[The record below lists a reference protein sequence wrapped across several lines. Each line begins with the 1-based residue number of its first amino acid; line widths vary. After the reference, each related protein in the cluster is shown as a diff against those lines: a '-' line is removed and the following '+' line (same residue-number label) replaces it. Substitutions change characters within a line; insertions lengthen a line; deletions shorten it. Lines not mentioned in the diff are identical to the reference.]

1 MNAPAARTYSAWEQ
15 YVGGDG
21 LTVTLAALLAL
32 AVSWP
37 IQQAR
42 WVADMPPATLVALL
56 GLALAVVLARRGWTA
71 WRAHLLAAVAGAVV
85 VAFSALAM
93 TPTSGVLGRVLS
105 LGRELDHWFGGV
117 FTDELR
123 GGVVEFGIFILAL
136 LWALGFGAGWQ
147 ALRRRQ
153 GWSSVLVGGLVLSLV
168 LGNMSGGTARWLVL
182 FMGASVLL
190 LIHMSTARRLVSWRE
205 RQLSFEATVVLSQ
218 SAAVLLFGLGV
229 VLAVSVVPTTSATP
243 LRGLAEAARET
254 VETVEGEFTRLFN
267 GLPSRLSYKTIVF
280 EDETHFSGN
289 PNLTDEL
296 LFTVSGGPGTYWRA
310 RTYTSYTGTGWDTVE
325 EAEWVDMLDTE
336 TPADAKRV
344 TYQHF
349 FRVRAAT
356 DTLFSGGLPV
366 RFDRTAEALVAPDAF
381 EDVLQ
386 VRYDEGR
393 EFFPTRTNLRY
404 LSDGSESAALP
415 DDLREAPTEY
425 PEAVAETYLQ
435 LPATLPI
442 RVYDLAQSL
451 AGEEENAYD
460 QAIAIRDYVKS
471 TFRYNLDIAAPPEG
485 QDGVD
490 YFLFDLRQ
498 GYCDYYASS
507 MAVLLRTLGIPS
519 RYVLGY
525 ASGRRQGGGGAFEV
539 LDLNYHSWVEAY
551 FPGYGWYL
559 FEPTPDNAVEFGGGD
574 TVVPLSVLA
583 APELLAGLIAD
594 DEEDLDDFI
603 GEFRPS
609 GGPVLN
615 GAVLLYSFLGVV
627 GLVALVVWYR
637 GWWSLRRLGIADEMY
652 AKMLR
657 LATLL
662 GFPQRVHQTPYE
674 YAAALGRQV
683 PGHERDVDHV
693 ARAYVRR
700 RYRGRGVPLS
710 DLREAEWAWKRLRW
724 ALLWRLFRPTG
735 G

>member
-32 AVSWP
+32 AVAWP

-42 WVADMPPATLVALL
+42 WVENMPPATLVALL
-56 GLALAVVLARRGWTA
+56 GLALAVVLARAGWSA
-71 WRAHLLAAVAGAVV
+71 WRAHLLAAGAGAVV

-93 TPTSGVLGRVLS
+93 TPTFGVLARVFS
-105 LGRELDHWFGGV
+105 LGRELDYWFSGV
-117 FTDELR
+117 FTEELR

-136 LWALGFGAGWQ
+136 LWALGFGAGWY

-153 GWSSVLVGGLVLSLV
+153 GWSSVLVGGLVLSFV
-168 LGNMSGGTARWLVL
+168 LGNMSGPTERWLAL

-190 LIHMSTARRLVSWRE
+190 LIHMSTVRRLVSWRA
-205 RQLSFEATVVLSQ
+205 RKLSFEATVVLSQ

-229 VLAVSVVPTTSATP
+229 VLAISFVPTSEARP
-243 LRGLAEAARET
+243 LRALADAAQET
-254 VETVEGEFTRLFN
+254 VETVEGHFSRMFN

-280 EDETHFSGN
+280 EDERYFSGN

-296 LFTVSGGPGTYWRA
+296 LFTVSGDRGTYWRA
-310 RTYTSYTGTGWDTVE
+310 RTYTNYTGAGWDTVE
-325 EAEWVDMLDTE
+325 EADWVDMLDTE
-336 TPADAKRV
+336 APADEKRV
-344 TYQHF
+344 TNEHF

-366 RFDRTAEALVAPDAF
+366 RYDRTAEALVPLGTP
-381 EDVLQ
+381 EDILQ
-386 VRYDEGR
+386 VRYGEGR

-404 LSDGSESAALP
+404 AGAGSESFATP
-415 DDLREAPTEY
+415 DDLRDAPVEY
-425 PEAVAETYLQ
+425 PEAVTETYLQ
-435 LPATLPI
+435 LPPTLPG
-442 RVYDLAQSL
+442 RVYDLAQIV
-451 AGEEENAYD
+451 AGGEENPYD
-460 QAIAIRDYVKS
+460 QAIAVRDHVI
-471 TFRYNLDIAAPPEG
+471 TFAYNLDISAPPED

-525 ASGRRQGGGGAFEV
+525 ASGSRQGGTGPFEV

-551 FPGYGWYL
+551 FPGYGWIP
-559 FEPTPDNAVEFGGGD
+559 FEPTPPNAVEFGRGD
-574 TVVPLSVLA
+574 TVAPPNVIA
-583 APELLAGLIAD
+583 APELIGGLFAEDDD
-594 DEEDLDDFI
+594 DEDEFI

-609 GGPVLN
+609 GGTSLN
-615 GAVLLYSFLGVV
+615 GEAILYSFLGAA
-627 GLVALVVWYR
+627 GLVVLVVWYR
-637 GWWSLRRLGIADEMY
+637 AWWRLRRFGVADEIY

-657 LATLL
+657 LATVL
-662 GFPQRVHQTPYE
+662 GFPQRPHQTPYE

-683 PGHERDVDHV
+683 PGFERDVDYV

-710 DLREAEWAWKRLRW
+710 DLRDAQEAWKRLRW
-724 ALLWRLFRPTG
+724 AMLWRLFRPASG
-735 G
+735 